1 MSGRDWGQ
9 IILFIFKSSVAVTLV
24 YFSISLVWCASL
36 SRSCLVEGL
45 AGGGVGAG
53 GVLQDPTHLGRH
65 PGVDTRRVRLCA
77 SVSPAHNT
85 NQSMLTVLKGDKG
98 TARISLAGVLSVFSG
113 TKHVLGDTA
122 DQLPANLVGGH
133 GDVDLMQLGG
143 LPAPA
148 LKGSPTGDRGDGVDV
163 RRGDVCWQTGG
174 CHLSCVVDRRRQA
187 QDGEVVVE
195 SPSVVLGVHDDLL
208 HIRLGVLTI
217 SNAVLSKKN
226 FDIVGIVDVI
236 RHVDTMSSGEDVARG
251 NKGSA
256 TVGSPTP
263 PSG

>member
-1 MSGRDWGQ
+1 MFARD
-9 IILFIFKSSVAVTLV
+9 
-24 YFSISLVWCASL
+24 SL
-36 SRSCLVEGL
+36 E
-45 AGGGVGAG
+45 
-53 GVLQDPTHLGRH
+53 TY
-65 PGVDTRRVRLCA
+65 
-77 SVSPAHNT
+77 
-85 NQSMLTVLKGDKG
+85 QSMLTVLKGDKG

-113 TKHVLGDTA
+113 TEHVLGDTA

-133 GDVDLMQLGG
+133 GDVDLVQLGG

-148 LKGSPTGDRGDGVDV
+148 LEGSPTGHRGDGVDIC
-163 RRGDVCWQTGG
+163 RGHICWKASRS
-174 CHLSCVVDRRRQA
+174 HLSGEVHRRRQA

-195 SPSVVLGVHDDLL
+195 SPSVVLGVHDDFL
-208 HIRLGVLTI
+208 HIGLGVLTI

-263 PSG
+263 PGS

>member
-1 MSGRDWGQ
+1 MMLLMFAR
-9 IILFIFKSSVAVTLV
+9 
-24 YFSISLVWCASL
+24 FSL
-36 SRSCLVEGL
+36 E
-45 AGGGVGAG
+45 
-53 GVLQDPTHLGRH
+53 TY
-65 PGVDTRRVRLCA
+65 
-77 SVSPAHNT
+77 
-85 NQSMLTVLKGDKG
+85 QSMLTVLKGDKG
-98 TARISLAGVLSVFSG
+98 TARISLAGVLSGSRC
-113 TKHVLGDTA
+113 TEHVLGDTA

-133 GDVDLMQLGG
+133 FDVDLVQLSG

-148 LKGSPTGDRGDGVDV
+148 FEGSPTGHRGDGVDV
-163 RRGDVCWQTGG
+163 RRGHVCWQAGWRHFSG
-174 CHLSCVVDRRRQA
+174 VVDRRRQA

-208 HIRLGVLTI
+208 HIGLGVLTI
-217 SNAVLSKKN
+217 SNAVFSKKN

-236 RHVDTMSSGEDVARG
+236 RHVDTMSSGEDVAWG